1 MFKAKDVM
9 TKVVITVW
17 PQMPIYDAIRTLAH
31 RNITGLP
38 VVDAD
43 LTLVG
48 ILSAKDVLKTLYAS
62 EGSPEQTVKDF
73 MNTEVISFDAND
85 SLIDLCDCLTE
96 KNIIRVP
103 ITEGGK
109 LLGIVSRSDVI
120 RAILRL
126 KHQQAPN

>member
-1 MFKAKDVM
+1 MFKAKDFM
-9 TKVVITVW
+9 TKVVITTW
-17 PQMPIYDAIRTLAH
+17 PEMPIYDAVRMLAN

-43 LTLVG
+43 LKLVG
-48 ILSAKDVLKTLYAS
+48 VLSEKDVLKTMYAS
-62 EGSPEQTVKDF
+62 EDSPEQTVAEF
-73 MNTEVISFDAND
+73 MSTEVISFDAND
-85 SLIDLCDCLTE
+85 NLIDLCDCLTE
-96 KNIIRVP
+96 KNIRRVP

-126 KHQQAPN
+126 KHQEASN

>member
-17 PQMPIYDAIRTLAH
+17 PQMPIYDAIRTLAN

>member
-17 PQMPIYDAIRTLAH
+17 PQMPIYDAIRTLAN

-48 ILSAKDVLKTLYAS
+48 ILSEKDVLKTLYAA

-73 MNTEVISFDAND
+73 MSTEVISFDANAT
-85 SLIDLCDCLTE
+85 LIDLCDCLTE
-96 KNIIRVP
+96 KNIRRVP

-120 RAILRL
+120 RAILRI